1 MSKLKKCPFCGG
13 LSQIGSFLVGC
24 LPCKVSFFFNPN
36 HKGEKKKAVERWND
50 RCLEP

>member
-13 LSQIGSFLVGC
+13 LSQLGSFLVGC
-24 LPCKVSFFFNPN
+24 LPCKVSFFFHPED
-36 HKGEKKKAVERWND
+36 KEDVKKAVKRWND